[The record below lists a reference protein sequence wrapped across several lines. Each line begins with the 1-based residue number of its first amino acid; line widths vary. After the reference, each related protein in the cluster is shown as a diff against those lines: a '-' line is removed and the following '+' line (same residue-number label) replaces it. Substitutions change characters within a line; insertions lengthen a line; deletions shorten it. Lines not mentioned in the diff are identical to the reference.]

1 VVHLNELWDKYKD
14 KGVVVIGITNEPRGL
29 VDAFVAKNSAKYP
42 IVIESSDSTV
52 GYEIAAFPSEFVIGP
67 DGRIAGTT
75 FDPALVDS
83 LLPKQHVAPKLPE
96 KATAAAKALEKG
108 KYADVRKALEA
119 FAAGRVTV
127 EEVSDANAFIKWIDD
142 TGTNVL
148 ADAAA
153 ADKSGNAADAADT
166 LNGLIEDYAGLDA
179 AVKAAD
185 ALKALLADPAKKK
198 EVDGAK
204 ALDKVRDEARG
215 KSAKKAIPMYKSI
228 VANFKDTKAAAK
240 ATKII
245 SDIEAAEAKAKNKK

>member
-14 KGVVVIGITNEPRGL
+14 KGVVIIAITNEPRGL
-29 VDAFVAKNSAKYP
+29 VDAFVAKNGSKYP

-52 GYEIAAFPSEFVIGP
+52 GYEINAFPSQFVIGP
-67 DGRIAGTT
+67 DGRVAGTT

-83 LLPKQHVAPKLPE
+83 LVPKQHVPPKLPE

-119 FAAGRVTV
+119 FVAGKNTVDEIKAA
-127 EEVSDANAFIKWIDD
+127 EDFMKWIDE
-142 TGTNVL
+142 TGTSVL

-153 ADKSGNAADAADT
+153 SDKAGNAADAAET
-166 LNGLIEDYAGLDA
+166 YSGLVEDYAGLDA
-179 AVKAAD
+179 SVKAAD

-204 ALDKVRDEARG
+204 ALDKARDEARG
-215 KSAKKAIPMYKSI
+215 KSAKKAIPMFKAI
-228 VANFKDTKAAAK
+228 VSNFKDTKAAAK
-240 ATKII
+240 AAKII
-245 SDIEAAEAKAKNKK
+245 SDIEAAEAKKKK

>member
-1 VVHLNELWDKYKD
+1 MWAKYKD

-29 VDAFVAKNSAKYP
+29 VDAFVAKNGAKYP
-42 IVIESSDSTV
+42 IIVESSDSTV
-52 GYEIAAFPSEFVIGP
+52 GYEIKAFPSEFVIGP
-67 DGRIAGTT
+67 DGRIAGNT
-75 FDPALVDS
+75 FDPGLVDS
-83 LLPKQHVAPKLPE
+83 LLPKQHVPPNLPE

-119 FAAGRVTV
+119 FAAGRVTDD
-127 EEVSDANAFIKWIDD
+127 EKKSAEDYIKWIDD

-153 ADKSGNAADAADT
+153 ADKAGNAADAADT
-166 LNGLIEDYAGLDA
+166 LTGLANDYAGLDA
-179 AVKAAD
+179 ATKAAD

-198 EVDGAK
+198 EVDGAT
-204 ALDKVRDEARG
+204 ALDKARTEARG

-228 VANFKDTKAAAK
+228 VASFKDTRAAAK

-245 SDIEAAEAKAKNKK
+245 ADIEAEEAKRKSK